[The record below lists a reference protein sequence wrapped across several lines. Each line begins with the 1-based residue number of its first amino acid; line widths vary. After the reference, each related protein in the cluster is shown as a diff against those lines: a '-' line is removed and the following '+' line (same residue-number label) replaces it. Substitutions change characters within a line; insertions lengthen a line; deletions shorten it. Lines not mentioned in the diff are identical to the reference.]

1 MLPHCKKLQ
10 TSVHKDGKD
19 IWQKDGLLKSSD
31 SFLQIRTL
39 HGLINSFNILAGS
52 YEQSPGLM
60 AELEQWSEP
69 TAPVQSH
76 VVDDRLRETLADAML
91 ESPVKDN
98 IGIGRYSKRDMW
110 RNPW

>member
-1 MLPHCKKLQ
+1 M
-10 TSVHKDGKD
+10 HKDRKRCLTEGWSVEVKRF
-19 IWQKDGLLKSSD
+19 
-31 SFLQIRTL
+31 FLQIQTL
-39 HGLINSFNILAGS
+39 QNLINLYNILAGS

-60 AELEQWSEP
+60 AELEEQWPEP

-98 IGIGRYSKRDMW
+98 IGIGRYSKRDM
-110 RNPW
+110 

>member
-1 MLPHCKKLQ
+1 MPGYMHE
-10 TSVHKDGKD
+10 DGREVRRN
-19 IWQKDGLLKSSD
+19 DGLLRSSD
-31 SFLQIRTL
+31 SFLHIQTL
-39 HGLINSFNILAGS
+39 QNLINLFNILAGS

-60 AELEQWSEP
+60 AELEEQWPEP

-98 IGIGRYSKRDMW
+98 IGIGRYSKRDM
-110 RNPW
+110 

>member
-1 MLPHCKKLQ
+1 MSG
-10 TSVHKDGKD
+10 TKDGKD
-19 IWQKDGLLKSSD
+19 VWQKDGLLRPND
-31 SFLQIRTL
+31 SFLQIQTL
-39 HGLINSFNILAGS
+39 QNLINFFDILAGS

-60 AELEQWSEP
+60 AELEEQWPEP

>member
-1 MLPHCKKLQ
+1 MPGYMHE
-10 TSVHKDGKD
+10 DGGEVRRN
-19 IWQKDGLLKSSD
+19 DGLLRSSD
-31 SFLQIRTL
+31 SFLHIQTL
-39 HGLINSFNILAGS
+39 QNLINLFNILAGS

-60 AELEQWSEP
+60 AELEEQWPEP

-98 IGIGRYSKRDMW
+98 IGIGRYSKRDM
-110 RNPW
+110 